1 MPANDLFTRQLA
13 DSPPAER
20 GNAHTDH
27 DPEAGGGERREEF
40 APAPIARHDNAF
52 DQSADPVIWVNVHDA
67 TMLETL
73 RSRGVVLPSTA
84 MGRRVINADPG
95 ISVMDH
101 PLAKWATWARR
112 GREVHVV
119 VWATEYVGGEI
130 RPVFPELD
138 TVREI
143 LPDVHVH
150 LANHAE
156 ALGGRWRDFDTEEPL
171 FTARTAYEAGVRQR
185 MSGAMMSKE
194 ARRRLAAESGAPTP
208 RLRAVGEAT
217 GTPVKALI
225 PGHLVTNTHAELI
238 APETTGKTGLAL
250 DLGLSIA
257 TGIDWAGEPVT
268 RGRVVYMVGE
278 GGGEPFDA
286 RVDAWLAWHGMDGRD
301 IAGWFMVADPSAAMA
316 SPEWDL
322 LAANVAAFRPSLVI
336 IDTRT
341 AHLPDGADDN
351 ATSVATTMLGAL
363 KRLRQ
368 ECGGATTMLLH
379 HPGRQGTHGRGSN
392 SWDNAADTRFLA
404 SRGKDGRITLT
415 EDKQRHFAATGRWT
429 FTSAE
434 VPVDHPVFDTA
445 TVVIHEDAVQDATEA
460 AQAEER
466 AAERKA
472 KADRAAET
480 KLEADRATLVDIVA
494 TANAS
499 GKMPTTNELVAAAVK
514 AGISR
519 DRARKLRKSM
529 VDDATLTEVP
539 GPNKAALHQVAK

>member
-1 MPANDLFTRQLA
+1 MPANDLFLRQLA
-13 DSPPAER
+13 ESPPTAR
-20 GNAHTDH
+20 GDAHTDH
-27 DPEAGGGERREEF
+27 DPEAGGGQRREEF

-52 DQSADPVIWVNVHDA
+52 DQSADPVIWVNVRDA

-73 RSRGVVLPSTA
+73 RDRGVVLPSTA

-95 ISVMDH
+95 TSVMDH

-171 FTARTAYEAGVRQR
+171 FTCRTAYEAGVRQR

-194 ARRRLAAESGAPTP
+194 AHRRLAAKSGAPTP

-217 GTPVKALI
+217 GTPVQALI
-225 PGHLVTNTHAELI
+225 PGHLVTGSHNELI
-238 APETTGKTGLAL
+238 APSGTGKTGLAL

-257 TGIDWAGEPVT
+257 TGMDWAGEPVT

-278 GGGEPFDA
+278 GGGAAFDA
-286 RVDAWLAWHGMDGRD
+286 RVDAWLAWHGIDRD
-301 IAGWFMVADPSAAMA
+301 EVAGWFTVVDPSTFIGSAH
-316 SPEWDL
+316 WDD
-322 LAANVAAFRPSLVI
+322 LAADVAALRPSLVI
-336 IDTRT
+336 LDTRT
-341 AHLPDGADDN
+341 AHLPDGADDS
-351 ATSVATTMLGAL
+351 AVSVATMTLGAL
-363 KRLRQ
+363 KRLRDM
-368 ECGGATTMLLH
+368 CGGAATLLLH
-379 HPGRQGTHGRGSN
+379 HPGKQGTSGRGSQA
-392 SWDNAADTRFLA
+392 WTDAADLQLMAARK
-404 SRGKDGRITLT
+404 GDRITVT
-415 EDKQRHFAATGRWT
+415 EGKQRHFAGNGRWT
-429 FTSAE
+429 FTTE
-434 VPVDHPVFDTA
+434 EIPVDHPVFPTA
-445 TVVIHEDAVQDATEA
+445 AVVVHEDAVQDAAEA
-460 AQAEER
+460 AKAEER

-499 GKMPTTNELVAAAVK
+499 GNMPTTNELVAAAVK

-529 VDDATLTEVP
+529 VDDATITEVP